1 LEIVPGKNPA
11 TIKPGAEFPVRI
23 LKDGA
28 PLANFPVSIVL
39 GGDPDTEFQAT
50 DSEGIATFKIKSA
63 GKYLLRGTNLRPST
77 KPDLEWESD
86 FTTLTIQVRK

>member
-1 LEIVPGKNPA
+1 V
-11 TIKPGAEFPVRI
+11 
-23 LKDGA
+23 
-28 PLANFPVSIVL
+28 LA
-39 GGDPDTEFQAT
+39 GDSHSEFQTT
-50 DSEGIATFKIKSA
+50 DSEGIASFRIKSA